1 MRQPFLSRG
10 SRQSWCP
17 EIRAEQSIE
26 FFHGDSQDL
35 AESRGLG
42 GGIQRRG
49 ENARAAHGEGSVVA
63 RVPQGDEEIEDF
75 GGENSGFPD
84 FFQGGGFGF
93 FSVDHGGELLANEGP
108 AALGA
113 IDVNLAAGV
122 LMGGAR
128 LGKKKVPIPAF
139 RLQAFRCQ

>member
-10 SRQSWCP
+10 SGQSWCP

-26 FFHGDSQDL
+26 FFHGGSQDL
-35 AESRGLG
+35 AESCGLG

-75 GGENSGFPD
+75 GGENSGFAD
-84 FFQGGGFGF
+84 FFQGCGFGF

-108 AALGA
+108 AALRA
-113 IDVNLAAGV
+113 IVVNFAA
-122 LMGGAR
+122 
-128 LGKKKVPIPAF
+128 
-139 RLQAFRCQ
+139 

>member
-75 GGENSGFPD
+75 GGENSGFAD
-84 FFQGGGFGF
+84 FFQGCGFGF
-93 FSVDHGGELLANEGP
+93 FAVDHGGELLANEGP

-113 IDVNLAAGV
+113 IVVNFAAGV
-122 LMGGAR
+122 LMGWAR
-128 LGKKKVPIPAF
+128 LGK
-139 RLQAFRCQ
+139 